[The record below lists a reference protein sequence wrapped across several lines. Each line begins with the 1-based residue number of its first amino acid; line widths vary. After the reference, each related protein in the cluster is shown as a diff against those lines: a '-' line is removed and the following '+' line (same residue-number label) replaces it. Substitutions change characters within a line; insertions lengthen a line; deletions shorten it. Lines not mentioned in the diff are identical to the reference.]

1 MKKQVFTAIKIVSTC
16 AISGAI
22 GLEIWNIIAI
32 LTDRSMPNLLIV
44 ILPISRFALIAH
56 AIEGAIAAVY
66 APSKQKMSLQFGIYT
81 FFIGTVGLLELFDRS
96 NSSGID
102 PS

>member
-1 MKKQVFTAIKIVSTC
+1 MKQQIFTAIKIISTC

-22 GLEIWNIIAI
+22 GLEIWNIIAV
-32 LTDRSMPNLLIV
+32 LTDRSLPNLVSV
-44 ILPISRFALIAH
+44 ILPISRFAMIAH
-56 AIEGAIAAVY
+56 AIEGAIAAAY

-96 NSSGID
+96 NSNSID